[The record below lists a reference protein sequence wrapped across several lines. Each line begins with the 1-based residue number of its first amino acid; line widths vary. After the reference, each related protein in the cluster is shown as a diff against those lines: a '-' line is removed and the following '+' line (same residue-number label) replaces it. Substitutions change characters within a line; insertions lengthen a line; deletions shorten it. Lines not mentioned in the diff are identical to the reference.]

1 MGELRERLGADDPAG
16 AGAVLDHHRF
26 PPVLRHPL
34 PVDPGES
41 VGGAAG
47 RERHDDPHRARGVVG
62 LGVRERYGRREREQ
76 GEEGGK
82 THGDLQEEG
91 AGVGGCRLSRGEV
104 SVHNHQKIV
113 NNLSPQVH
121 DALRL
126 GTIPGVQMATKRT
139 TRARRTASEGEIHEA
154 VLAALLDGRLP
165 AGTPLRE
172 QHLAAMFGATRGR
185 ARKVLMHL
193 GHEGRLELIPNRGAF
208 VPTPSLA
215 DARRV
220 FAARR
225 VLEAGIVATLAQ
237 GIVKR
242 DLEKL
247 RKHLDAERR
256 AAAAG
261 APRLVKLSAAFH
273 TLLGQ
278 VVGNAEIAES
288 LSSACS
294 SPGRAAPSSR
304 STSRRRSPTARRPS
318 TSRSS
323 RRSPPA
329 TSSGRSRS

>member
-1 MGELRERLGADDPAG
+1 
-16 AGAVLDHHRF
+16 
-26 PPVLRHPL
+26 
-34 PVDPGES
+34 
-41 VGGAAG
+41 
-47 RERHDDPHRARGVVG
+47 
-62 LGVRERYGRREREQ
+62 
-76 GEEGGK
+76 
-82 THGDLQEEG
+82 
-91 AGVGGCRLSRGEV
+91 
-104 SVHNHQKIV
+104 
-113 NNLSPQVH
+113 
-121 DALRL
+121 
-126 GTIPGVQMATKRT
+126 MATKRT
-139 TRARRTASEGEIHEA
+139 TRARRTAGEGEIYEA

-185 ARKVLMHL
+185 ARKVLIRL

-237 GIVKR
+237 GLAKR

-247 RKHLDAERR
+247 RRHLETERR

-261 APRLVKLSAAFH
+261 RRHDSVKLSAAFH
-273 TLLGQ
+273 TLLAQ
-278 VVGNAEIAES
+278 MSATRRPPS
-288 LSSACS
+288 RSTACS
-294 SPGRAAPSSR
+294 SRRSSSSR
-304 STSRRRSPTARRPS
+304 STIRRRSRTARRPS
-318 TSRSS
+318 KSRSS